1 MSTSRHTIATIFSG
15 GEGVG
20 IGAQN
25 AGFAHLWGI
34 ELVDE
39 IAQVARNNG
48 FNVTT
53 GDVFDID
60 PDTLESP
67 DVLHASPECQRA
79 SVANSKRGETDLDI
93 ALGKRIEYYIEVL
106 NPKVFTL
113 ENVRPYRH
121 FEAFKSIVNKLF
133 EFGYMVD
140 FQNLCAADFGVPQTR
155 RRLILRASRIGL
167 LPILPQKEKWI
178 GWYEAIED
186 LIPNLPET
194 QFAEWQLKR
203 LAKMDLASLLV
214 GCKGKG
220 AKYSSDVKQ
229 ESEPAQT
236 VNTQIAQSKAFILA
250 QGCYGETLI
259 TRDKRK
265 AIFSIT
271 ANTNQ
276 TGLKAFILNTRWNG
290 FDDMVTTRN
299 DNEPIFTVTVDTCKQ
314 PLRSWLSQGKVV
326 SMTLRALARF
336 QTFPDQYILPD
347 TKTLSCKI
355 IGNAVPCLMYEKII
369 KQFVPFLSTSRHSIQ
384 KG

>member
-1 MSTSRHTIATIFSG
+1 MPTIATIFSG

-20 IGAQN
+20 IGAKN

-39 IAQVARNNG
+39 IAQVARDNG
-48 FNVTT
+48 FNVIT

-133 EFGYMVD
+133 ELGYMVD

-186 LIPNLPET
+186 LIPDLPET

-203 LAKMDLASLLV
+203 LAKMDLAPLLV

-229 ESEPAQT
+229 ELAPSQT
-236 VNTQIAQSKAFILA
+236 VNTQICQMKAFIA
-250 QGCYGETLI
+250 NGTTDDNG
-259 TRDKRK
+259 TR
-265 AIFSIT
+265 
-271 ANTNQ
+271 
-276 TGLKAFILNTRWNG
+276 L
-290 FDDMVTTRN
+290 TTRE
-299 DNEPIFTVTVDTCKQ
+299 DKEPVFTSASSVYKR
-314 PLRSWLSQGKVV
+314 PLRAWLSQGKVV
-326 SMTLRALARF
+326 AMTPKALARF
-336 QTFPDQYILPD
+336 QTFSDSYILPD
-347 TKTLSCKI
+347 TKTLACKI

-369 KQFVPFLSTSRHSIQ
+369 KQLVPFLSTSRHT
-384 KG
+384 G

>member
-39 IAQVARNNG
+39 IAQVARDNG

-133 EFGYMVD
+133 ELGYMVD

-186 LIPNLPET
+186 LIPSLPET

-214 GCKGKG
+214 GCKSQG
-220 AKYSSDVKQ
+220 AKYSNDIKQ
-229 ESEPAQT
+229 ELEPSQT
-236 VNTQIAQSKAFILA
+236 INTQICQMKAFIVDDK
-250 QGCYGETLI
+250 QGKRLPDG
-259 TRDKRK
+259 TRSV
-265 AIFSIT
+265 AIR
-271 ANTNQ
+271 Q
-276 TGLKAFILNTRWNG
+276 KQ
-290 FDDMVTTRN
+290 
-299 DNEPIFTVTVDTCKQ
+299 EPTFTVQTSH
-314 PLRSWLSQGKVV
+314 PIRAWLAQGKVV
-326 SMTLRALARF
+326 SMIPRALARF

-355 IGNAVPCLMYEKII
+355 IGNAVPCLMYQKII
-369 KQFVPFLSTSRHSIQ
+369 EQFLPFLSTSRHSFE
-384 KG
+384 KE